1 MLPWLLMPTDG
12 EYSLPSHSI
21 EYPLEI
27 SANASNRADFHL
39 HSETDVSAM
48 TDATTSFGFAAAVVP
63 FGTDNNATS
72 IDESSIPSNVT
83 TTVDSNGNAVIEYGD
98 LCISFLTNGT
108 ASQCS

>member
-1 MLPWLLMPTDG
+1 MPTDG
-12 EYSLPSHSI
+12 EYSHLVTI
-21 EYPLEI
+21 KYLVKTA
-27 SANASNRADFHL
+27 ANVVNRANFHL
-39 HSETDVSAM
+39 HSETDVTAT
-48 TDATTSFGFAAAVVP
+48 TDSTTSFGFAAAIIP

-72 IDESSIPSNVT
+72 IDESTIPTNVT